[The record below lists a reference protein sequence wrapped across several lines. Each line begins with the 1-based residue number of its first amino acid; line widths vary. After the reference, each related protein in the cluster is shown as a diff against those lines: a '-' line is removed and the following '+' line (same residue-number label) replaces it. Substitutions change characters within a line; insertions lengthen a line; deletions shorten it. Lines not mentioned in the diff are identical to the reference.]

1 MSFAEYIA
9 GVQTMVHVIVSLL
22 HDRDCIYGAA
32 FRQRVR
38 EVGHPRED
46 RNFNGVGCSCRVS
59 RCDGLCQLGS
69 SRPDAED
76 LRQHSWD
83 GPEESRTKCLGGA
96 EDSMQNSAWRKH
108 TDAAPLFT
116 ATINTSPYGR

>member
-38 EVGHPRED
+38 EMGIRE
-46 RNFNGVGCSCRVS
+46 RIGISMGWAVHVGCHAVT
-59 RCDGLCQLGS
+59 GYVNLG
-69 SRPDAED
+69 PA
-76 LRQHSWD
+76 
-83 GPEESRTKCLGGA
+83 GRT
-96 EDSMQNSAWRKH
+96 QR
-108 TDAAPLFT
+108 
-116 ATINTSPYGR
+116 I